1 MRYDE
6 GVCIAT
12 NTIEGYFETL
22 KRGINGVYHHVDRKH
37 LHRYLSE
44 FQFRW
49 NNRESQEIFML
60 VIAALVIG
68 SAMPY
73 KNLIEPLPGET
84 ATGPA
89 VSLDGETF

>member
-44 FQFRW
+44 FDFRY
-49 NNRESQEIFML
+49 NAREI
-60 VIAALVIG
+60 
-68 SAMPY
+68 
-73 KNLIEPLPGET
+73 T
-84 ATGPA
+84 
-89 VSLDGETF
+89 DGERAEEALRGFESKRLMECIKSR